1 MEVVIALGIFIGAL
15 AALSQL
21 SNNGISAAVQ
31 SRLLTHAILRCE
43 SKLNEVAAAV
53 EPLQAI
59 DGQPFEDD
67 ENWNWSLTSNPGPHA
82 DLLLVTVTVKYFK
95 QNDMASTSYSIS
107 RLIRD
112 PLVFQQTTTPTAT
125 EDMP

>member
-21 SNNGISAAVQ
+21 SNNGMSAAVQ
-31 SRLLTHAILRCE
+31 ARLLTHAILRCE

-59 DGQPFEDD
+59 NDQPFEDD
-67 ENWNWSLTSNPGPHA
+67 ANWTWTLASTPGPHA

-95 QNDMASTSYSIS
+95 QSDLSATSYSIS

-112 PLVFQQTTTPTAT
+112 PLVFQQVTDTGT
-125 EDMP
+125 ETQP

>member
-1 MEVVIALGIFIGAL
+1 MEVVIALGIFIGSL

-21 SNNGISAAVQ
+21 SNNGMSAAVQ
-31 SRLLTHAILRCE
+31 ARLLTHAVLRCE
-43 SKLNEVAAAV
+43 SKLNEVVAAV

-59 DGQPFEDD
+59 NDQPFEDD
-67 ENWNWSLTSNPGPHA
+67 ANWTWTLTSTPGPHA

-95 QNDMASTSYSIS
+95 QSELSATSYSIS

-112 PLVFQQTTTPTAT
+112 PLVFQQAT
-125 EDMP
+125 ETDTGAQP

>member
-1 MEVVIALGIFIGAL
+1 MEVVIALGIFIGSL

-21 SNNGISAAVQ
+21 SNNGMSAAVQ
-31 SRLLTHAILRCE
+31 ARLLTHAVLRCE

-59 DGQPFEDD
+59 NDQPFEDD
-67 ENWNWSLTSNPGPHA
+67 ANWTWTLTSTPGPHA

-95 QNDMASTSYSIS
+95 QSELSATSYSIS

-112 PLVFQQTTTPTAT
+112 PLVFQQAT
-125 EDMP
+125 ETDTGAQP